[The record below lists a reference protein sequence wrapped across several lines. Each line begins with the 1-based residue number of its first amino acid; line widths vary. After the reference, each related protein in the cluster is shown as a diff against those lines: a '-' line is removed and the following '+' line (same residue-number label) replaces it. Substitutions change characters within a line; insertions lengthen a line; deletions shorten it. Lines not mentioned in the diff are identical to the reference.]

1 MSIKLSMIYFGKIRN
16 IMSNIYVILC
26 LILLTV
32 GTWTKGDTAK
42 FGYDFWYQPY
52 WNVLVSSEWGTPKDF
67 KIGFNADHINN
78 IGIHNIYLIK
88 TKL

>member
-1 MSIKLSMIYFGKIRN
+1 
-16 IMSNIYVILC
+16 MSNIYVALELQFIY

-67 KIGFNADHINN
+67 KIGFNADHIND
-78 IGIHNIYLIK
+78 IGIYNIYLIK